1 MPNRIVH
8 CTEHSVLTM
17 HILLLSMTN
26 KKTVIRHCDN
36 IEKEVDRCCINYG
49 IVDKV
54 MLAKGNYSLTECQQ
68 FKVKQDSLYRERRK
82 FPKLF
87 KYSLKTIY
95 HRIYLFKE
103 YFETNMIW

>member
-1 MPNRIVH
+1 MPNRTVH
-8 CTEHSVLTM
+8 GTEHSVLTM
-17 HILLLSMTN
+17 HILLLNMAD

-36 IEKEVDRCCINYG
+36 IGKKVDRCCVNYG

-54 MLAKGNYSLTECQQ
+54 TLAKGNYSLMGCQQ
-68 FKVKQDSLYRERRK
+68 FKVKQDSLYRRWRK

-95 HRIYLFKE
+95 HRMFFKRI
-103 YFETNMIW
+103 F